1 MSYMKLVVG
10 ISGASGVEMGARL
23 LAILKRMEGMETHLV
38 ISDGAKTNFHEET
51 QMDIADVEALAD
63 YVYDDHDLG
72 AKISSGSFCTD
83 GMIVIPCSMKS
94 LSNIATGNAG
104 NLLARAAD
112 VCLKEGRKVVLVP
125 REIPM
130 SKIHLRNMYLAADA
144 GCSIVPPM
152 LTFYNDPKTLDDQV
166 EHVIGKVLM
175 QFGLKNE
182 KFVPWDGTAK
192 APHR

>member
-1 MSYMKLVVG
+1 
-10 ISGASGVEMGARL
+10 
-23 LAILKRMEGMETHLV
+23 
-38 ISDGAKTNFHEET
+38 
-51 QMDIADVEALAD
+51 
-63 YVYDDHDLG
+63 
-72 AKISSGSFCTD
+72 
-83 GMIVIPCSMKS
+83 
-94 LSNIATGNAG
+94 
-104 NLLARAAD
+104 
-112 VCLKEGRKVVLVP
+112 
-125 REIPM
+125 
-130 SKIHLRNMYLAADA
+130 MYLAADA